1 MNPPLNVLPQ
11 KNETL
16 LAEAVTSWMFT
27 RDYASQS
34 LGIKIAGI
42 GPGYSKLKMRVR
54 PSMNNGHGIC
64 HGGVV
69 FSLADSAFA
78 FACNSRNQKTVAAG
92 CSIDFLASARVGDDL
107 CAETIEE
114 SLQGRTGIYDV
125 VVTDQGGKRI
135 ALFRG
140 RSHRVEGEVMGRLTV
155 GHRA

>member
-1 MNPPLNVLPQ
+1 MNPPLKVPLRES
-11 KNETL
+11 ETN
-16 LAEAVTSWMFT
+16 LAEAVISWMFT

-34 LGIKIAGI
+34 LGIHIVEV

-54 PSMNNGHGIC
+54 PSMTNGHGIC
-64 HGGVV
+64 HGGIV

-92 CSIDFLASARVGDDL
+92 CTIDFLASARVGDDL
-107 CAETIEE
+107 YVEATEE

-125 VVTDQGGKRI
+125 VVTDHGGKRV

-140 RSHRVEGEVMGRLTV
+140 RSHRVEGEVMDKSKLLSP
-155 GHRA
+155 A

>member
-1 MNPPLNVLPQ
+1 MSPPLNAPPRES
-11 KNETL
+11 ETL

-54 PSMNNGHGIC
+54 RSMTNGHGIC

-78 FACNSRNQKTVAAG
+78 FACNSRNHKTVAAG
-92 CSIDFLASARVGDDL
+92 CSIDFLASARVGDEL
-107 CAETIEE
+107 CAEAIEQ
-114 SLQGRTGIYDV
+114 SLRGRTGIYDV
-125 VVTDQGGKRI
+125 VVTDQSGKCV

-140 RSHRVEGEVMGRLTV
+140 RSHRVEGEVMGRLKV
-155 GHRA
+155 GCQT

>member
-1 MNPPLNVLPQ
+1 MNPPLNVPHRE
-11 KNETL
+11 NETI
-16 LAEAVTSWMFT
+16 LAEAVTNWMFT
-27 RDYASQS
+27 RDYASQG
-34 LGIKIAGI
+34 LGIQIVEV

-54 PSMNNGHGIC
+54 LSMTNGHGIC

-92 CSIDFLASARVGDDL
+92 CSIDFLASARVGDEL
-107 CAETIEE
+107 CAEVMEE

-125 VVTDQGGKRI
+125 VVTDQSGKRV

-140 RSHRVEGEVMGRLTV
+140 RSRRVEGEVMGE
-155 GHRA
+155 

>member
-1 MNPPLNVLPQ
+1 MNPPLNVPHRE
-11 KNETL
+11 NETI
-16 LAEAVTSWMFT
+16 LAEAVTNWMFT

-34 LGIKIAGI
+34 LGIQIVEV

-54 PSMNNGHGIC
+54 SSMTNGHGIC

-78 FACNSRNQKTVAAG
+78 FACNSRNQKTLAAA
-92 CSIDFLASARVGDDL
+92 CSIDFLASARVGDEL
-107 CAETIEE
+107 CAEAMEE

-125 VVTDQGGKRI
+125 VVTDQSGKRV

-140 RSHRVEGEVMGRLTV
+140 RSNRVEGEVMGK
-155 GHRA
+155 

>member
-1 MNPPLNVLPQ
+1 MPLRES
-11 KNETL
+11 ETD
-16 LAEAVTSWMFT
+16 LAEADISWMFT

-34 LGIKIAGI
+34 LGIQIVEV

-54 PSMNNGHGIC
+54 PSMTNGHGIC

-92 CSIDFLASARVGDDL
+92 CIIDFLASPRVGDDL
-107 CAETIEE
+107 YVEATEE

-125 VVTDQGGKRI
+125 VVTDQSGKRV

-140 RSHRVEGEVMGRLTV
+140 RSHRVEGEVMGRLKV
-155 GHRA
+155 GRQT

>member
-1 MNPPLNVLPQ
+1 MNPPHRE
-11 KNETL
+11 NETI

-27 RDYASQS
+27 RDYASQG
-34 LGIKIAGI
+34 LGIQIVEV

-69 FSLADSAFA
+69 FSLADSALA

-107 CAETIEE
+107 YAEAIEE
-114 SLQGRTGIYDV
+114 SLRGQTGIYDV
-125 VVTDQGGKRI
+125 VVTDQSGKRV

-140 RSHRVEGEVMGRLTV
+140 RSHQVEGEVMGRLKV
-155 GHRA
+155 GRRT

>member
-1 MNPPLNVLPQ
+1 
-11 KNETL
+11 
-16 LAEAVTSWMFT
+16 
-27 RDYASQS
+27 
-34 LGIKIAGI
+34 
-42 GPGYSKLKMRVR
+42 
-54 PSMNNGHGIC
+54 MNNGHGIC

-125 VVTDQGGKRI
+125 VVTDQSGKRI

-140 RSHRVEGEVMGRLTV
+140 RSHRVEGEVMGGLTI